1 MSDAV
6 SEADTTAGQQADLP
20 LLFQPITI
28 KSVTARNRIVVP
40 PLCQYSA
47 EDGIPNDWHLVHY
60 GSYARGGVGTIFVEA
75 SGVEPRGRITHGCLG
90 IWSDEHGEAM
100 KPLVNIMK
108 RHGAVPGIQIA
119 HAGRKASTQ
128 RPWNGLSAMNEDDIA
143 RGDIPWEVVG
153 PSAIPADEGWL
164 LPRQLDEDE
173 IAQIVKAFGQAARRS
188 HEAGFEA
195 LEIHGAHGYLIQSF
209 LSPLSN
215 KRNDGYGGDL
225 AGRMRLAL
233 EVTREVR
240 RHWPDDKPLFFRISS
255 VDGSEDGWQLAD
267 SIALAR
273 ELKALGVD
281 CIDCSSGGNAASAT
295 VNLIPRGLGF
305 QVPYAAA
312 VKAETGIMS
321 MAVGLILD
329 GPQAEA
335 ILQAGD
341 ADLIAV
347 GREIMYNPFWAVQ
360 AAQDL
365 GIDPSFDMWPAQYG
379 WWLDKRERTFQRM
392 GHKR

>member
-1 MSDAV
+1 MLETPA
-6 SEADTTAGQQADLP
+6 
-20 LLFQPITI
+20 LFQPLALRG
-28 KSVTARNRIVVP
+28 VTLKNRIVVSP
-40 PLCQYSA
+40 MCQYSA
-47 EDGIPNDWHLVHY
+47 LDGQINDWHRGHHTTL
-60 GSYARGGVGTIFVEA
+60 ARGGVGLVIVEA
-75 SGVEPRGRITHGCLG
+75 TAVEERGRITHGDTGLWNDDQFAG
-90 IWSDEHGEAM
+90 LAEIAA
-100 KPLVNIMK
+100 IIA
-108 RHGAVPGIQIA
+108 RHGATPGIQIG

-128 RPWNGLSAMNEDDIA
+128 RPWNGLSALTDKDIA
-143 RGDIPWEVVG
+143 EGDVPWEVVG
-153 PSAIPADEGWL
+153 PSAIPADDGWL
-164 LPRQLDEDE
+164 VPRELGADE
-173 IAQIVKAFGQAARRS
+173 IGDIVRAFGQAAARS
-188 HEAGFEA
+188 HEVGFDC
-195 LEIHGAHGYLIQSF
+195 LEIHGAHGYLLQSF

-215 KRNDGYGGDL
+215 KRTDQYGGDR

-240 RHWPDDKPLFFRISS
+240 GKWPENKPLYFRISS
-255 VDGSEDGWQLAD
+255 VDGSDDGWQLED
-267 SIALAR
+267 SIALGK

-312 VKAETGIMS
+312 VREEVGILS

-347 GREIMYNPFWAVQ
+347 GREIMYNPFWPVQ

-365 GIDPSFDMWPAQYG
+365 GADPEFGMWPAQYG
-379 WWLDKRERTFQRM
+379 WWLEKRERTFKRM
-392 GHKR
+392 GIER

>member
-1 MSDAV
+1 MSDAAE
-6 SEADTTAGQQADLP
+6 STAQQTDLP

-47 EDGIPNDWHLVHY
+47 VDGIPNDWHLVHY

-75 SGVEPRGRITHGCLG
+75 TGVEPRGRISHGCLG
-90 IWSDEHGEAM
+90 IWDDEHGAAL
-100 KPLVNIMK
+100 KPLVNIIK

-128 RPWNGLSAMNEDDIA
+128 RPWNGLSALNDDDIA
-143 RGDIPWEVVG
+143 RGDVPWEVVG
-153 PSAIPADEGWL
+153 PSPLPADEGWL
-164 LPRQLDEDE
+164 VPKQLDEAE
-173 IAQIVKAFGQAARRS
+173 IGDIVKAFGQAARRS
-188 HEAGFEA
+188 HDAGFEA

-240 RHWPDDKPLFFRISS
+240 SNWPDEKPLFFRVSS
-255 VDGSEDGWQLAD
+255 VDGSDDGWQLDD
-267 SIALAR
+267 SIALAK

-295 VNLIPRGLGF
+295 LTLVPRGLGL
-305 QVPYAAA
+305 QVPFAAA
-312 VKAETGIMS
+312 IRAEAGIMT

-329 GPQAEA
+329 GEQSEA

-365 GIDPSFDMWPAQYG
+365 GIDPGFEMWPAQYG

>member
-1 MSDAV
+1 MSDAA
-6 SEADTTAGQQADLP
+6 EGTARQADLP

-47 EDGIPNDWHLVHY
+47 VDGIPNDWHLVHY
-60 GSYARGGVGTIFVEA
+60 GSYARGGVGTIFIEA
-75 SGVEPRGRITHGCLG
+75 TGVEPRGRISHGCLG
-90 IWSDEHGEAM
+90 IWDDEHGAAL

-128 RPWNGLSAMNEDDIA
+128 RPWNGLSALNDDDIA
-143 RGDIPWEVVG
+143 RGDVPWEVVG
-153 PSAIPADEGWL
+153 PSPIPADEGWL
-164 LPRQLDEDE
+164 VPRQLDETE
-173 IAQIVKAFGQAARRS
+173 IGEIVKAFGQAARRS

-225 AGRMRLAL
+225 ARRMRLAL

-240 RHWPDDKPLFFRISS
+240 GHWPNDKPLFFRVSS
-255 VDGSEDGWQLAD
+255 VDGSDDGWQLED
-267 SIALAR
+267 SIALAK

-295 VNLIPRGLGF
+295 LTLVPRGLGF
-305 QVPYAAA
+305 QVPFASAIR
-312 VKAETGIMS
+312 AEAGIMT

-329 GPQAEA
+329 GEQSEA

-365 GIDPSFDMWPAQYG
+365 GIDPGFEMWPAQYG

>member
-1 MSDAV
+1 MSDAAG
-6 SEADTTAGQQADLP
+6 ETGQQAELP
-20 LLFQPITI
+20 LLFQPISI

-47 EDGIPNDWHLVHY
+47 QGGIANDWHLVHL
-60 GSYARGGVGTIFVEA
+60 GNYARGGVGTIFVEA
-75 SGVEPRGRITHGCLG
+75 AGVESRGRITHGCLG
-90 IWSDEHGEAM
+90 IWSDEQAAAM
-100 KPLVNIMK
+100 KPLVSIMK

-128 RPWNGLSAMNEDDIA
+128 RPWNGLSAMNEDDLA
-143 RGDIPWEVVG
+143 RGDVRWEVVG
-153 PSAIPADEGWL
+153 PSPIPADKGWL
-164 LPRQLDEDE
+164 VPRQLAEDE
-173 IAQIVKAFGQAARRS
+173 IGEIVKAFGQAARRS
-188 HEAGFEA
+188 RESGFEA

-215 KRNDGYGGDL
+215 KRNDRYGGDL
-225 AGRMRLAL
+225 AGRMSLAL

-240 RHWPDDKPLFFRISS
+240 SQWPEDKPLFFRISS
-255 VDGSEDGWQLAD
+255 IDGSEDGWQLME

-312 VKAETGIMS
+312 VKAEAGVMS

-329 GPQAEA
+329 GAQAEA
-335 ILQAGD
+335 ILQAGR

-365 GIDPSFDMWPAQYG
+365 GIDSNFDMWPEQYG
-379 WWLDKRERTFQRM
+379 WWLEKRERTFERM

>member
-1 MSDAV
+1 MSSTGTEDR
-6 SEADTTAGQQADLP
+6 GQVELP

-47 EDGIPNDWHLVHY
+47 EDGIANDWHLVHY
-60 GSYARGGVGTIFVEA
+60 GGYARGGVGTIFVEA

-90 IWSDEHGEAM
+90 IWSDEHGAAM

-119 HAGRKASTQ
+119 HAGRKASNR
-128 RPWNGLSAMNEDDIA
+128 RPWNGLSALNDADIA
-143 RGDIPWEVVG
+143 RGDVLWEVVG

-164 LPRQLDEDE
+164 VPRQLDEAE
-173 IAQIVKAFGQAARRS
+173 IAGIVKAFGQSAARANA
-188 HEAGFEA
+188 AGFEA

-240 RHWPDDKPLFFRISS
+240 GQWPGDKPLFFRISS
-255 VDGSEDGWQLAD
+255 VDGGEDGWQLED

-305 QVPYAAA
+305 QVPYASA
-312 VKAETGIMS
+312 VKAEAGIMS

-329 GPQAEA
+329 GAQAEA

-365 GIDPSFDMWPAQYG
+365 GVDPNFDMWPAQYG
-379 WWLDKRERTFQRM
+379 WWLEKRERTFRRM
-392 GHKR
+392 GYKRQA

>member
-1 MSDAV
+1 MSDSAG
-6 SEADTTAGQQADLP
+6 EAGRQTDLP
-20 LLFQPITI
+20 LLFQPVSI
-28 KSVTARNRIVVP
+28 KSMTARNRIVVP

-47 EDGIPNDWHLVHY
+47 QDGVANDWHLVHC
-60 GSYARGGVGTIFVEA
+60 GSYARGGAGIIFVEA
-75 SGVEPRGRITHGCLG
+75 SGVEERGRITHGCLG
-90 IWSDEHGEAM
+90 IWRDEQGEAM

-108 RHGAVPGIQIA
+108 RHGAVPGLQIA
-119 HAGRKASTQ
+119 HAGRKAATQ
-128 RPWNGLSAMNEDDIA
+128 RPWDGLGALNDEDIA
-143 RGDIPWEVVG
+143 RGEVPWEVVG
-153 PSAIPADEGWL
+153 PSPIPADEGWL
-164 LPRQLDEDE
+164 VPRQLAEDE
-173 IAQIVKAFGQAARRS
+173 IADIVTAFGQGAARA
-188 HEAGFEA
+188 HAAGFEA

-215 KRNDGYGGDL
+215 KRRDGYGDDL

-240 RHWPDDKPLFFRISS
+240 RQWPEDKPLFFRISS

-267 SIALAR
+267 SIALAK
-273 ELKALGVD
+273 ELKTLDVD

-312 VKAETGIMS
+312 VKAEAAIMS

-329 GPQAEA
+329 GVQAEA

-365 GIDPSFDMWPAQYG
+365 GIDPNFEMWPAQYG
-379 WWLDKRERTFQRM
+379 WWLEKRERTFKRM

>member
-128 RPWNGLSAMNEDDIA
+128 RPWNGLSAMTEDDIA

-365 GIDPSFDMWPAQYG
+365 GIDPSFDMWPAQY
-379 WWLDKRERTFQRM
+379 
-392 GHKR
+392 

>member
-1 MSDAV
+1 MSD
-6 SEADTTAGQQADLP
+6 SAGAAERRAELP
-20 LLFQPITI
+20 LLFRPISI
-28 KSVTARNRIVVP
+28 KSITARNRIVVP

-47 EDGIPNDWHLVHY
+47 QDGVANDWHLVHC
-60 GSYARGGVGTIFVEA
+60 GSYARGGAGIIFVEA
-75 SGVEPRGRITHGCLG
+75 SGVEERGRITHGCLG
-90 IWSDEHGEAM
+90 IWRDEQGDAM

-119 HAGRKASTQ
+119 HAGRKAATQ
-128 RPWNGLSAMNEDDIA
+128 RPWDGLGALNDEDIA
-143 RGDIPWEVVG
+143 RGEVPWEVVG
-153 PSAIPADEGWL
+153 PSPIPADEGWL
-164 LPRQLDEDE
+164 VPRQLAKDE
-173 IAQIVKAFGQAARRS
+173 ISDIVKAFGQGAARA
-188 HEAGFEA
+188 HAAGFEA

-215 KRNDGYGGDL
+215 KRHDGYGGDL

-240 RHWPDDKPLFFRISS
+240 RQWPEDKPLFFRISS

-267 SIALAR
+267 SIALAK
-273 ELKALGVD
+273 ELKTLGVD

-312 VKAETGIMS
+312 VKAEAAIMS

-329 GPQAEA
+329 GVQAEA

-365 GIDPSFDMWPAQYG
+365 GIDPNFEMWPAQYG
-379 WWLDKRERTFQRM
+379 WWLEKRERTFKRM

>member
-1 MSDAV
+1 MSDPA
-6 SEADTTAGQQADLP
+6 TAPGQQAELP

-47 EDGIPNDWHLVHY
+47 HEGIPNDWHLVHY
-60 GSYARGGVGTIFVEA
+60 GSYARGGAGTIFVEA

-90 IWSDEHGEAM
+90 IWSDEHGAAM
-100 KPLVNIMK
+100 KPLVDIMK

-128 RPWNGLSAMNEDDIA
+128 RPWNGLAALNEEDIA
-143 RGDIPWEVVG
+143 RGDVPWEVVG
-153 PSAIPADEGWL
+153 PSPLPADEGWL
-164 LPRQLDEDE
+164 LPRQLEEDE
-173 IAQIVKAFGQAARRS
+173 IGEIVKAFGQAARRAND
-188 HEAGFEA
+188 AGFEA

-233 EVTREVR
+233 EVTREVCA
-240 RHWPDDKPLFFRISS
+240 HWPGDKPLFFRISS
-255 VDGSEDGWQLAD
+255 VDGSEDGWQLED
-267 SIALAR
+267 SIALAK

-312 VKAETGIMS
+312 VKAEAGIMS

-347 GREIMYNPFWAVQ
+347 GRQIMYNPFWAVQ

-365 GIDPSFDMWPAQYG
+365 GIDPSFEMWPAQYG
-379 WWLDKRERTFQRM
+379 WWLEKREGTFKRM
-392 GHKR
+392 GLKG

>member
-1 MSDAV
+1 MSSPQDA
-6 SEADTTAGQQADLP
+6 QAA

-28 KSVTARNRIVVP
+28 QSVTARNRIVVP

-47 EDGIPNDWHLVHY
+47 KDGIANDWHLVHL
-60 GSYARGGVGTIFVEA
+60 GSYARGGAGTIFVEA
-75 SGVEPRGRITHGCLG
+75 TGVEARGRITHGCLG
-90 IWSDEHGEAM
+90 IWTDEQAQALV
-100 KPLVNIMK
+100 PLVNIIK
-108 RHGAVPGIQIA
+108 AHGAVAGIQIA

-128 RPWNGLSAMNEDDIA
+128 RPWNGLSALTEKDIA
-143 RGDIPWEVVG
+143 QGDVPWEVVG
-153 PSAIPADEGWL
+153 ASAIPADEGWL
-164 LPRQLDEDE
+164 VPRELSADE
-173 IAQIVKAFGQAARRS
+173 IGDIVRAFGQAAARS
-188 HEAGFEA
+188 HEVGFEC
-195 LEIHGAHGYLIQSF
+195 LEIHGAHGYLLQSF

-215 KRNDGYGGDL
+215 KRTDGYGGDL

-240 RHWPDDKPLFFRISS
+240 GHWPANKPLYFRISS
-255 VDGSEDGWQLAD
+255 VDGSEDGWQLED
-267 SIALAR
+267 SIALAK

-295 VNLIPRGLGF
+295 INLIPRGLGF

-312 VKAETGIMS
+312 IRKEAGILS

-329 GPQAEA
+329 GEQAEA

-347 GREIMYNPFWAVQ
+347 GREIMYNPFWPVQ

-365 GIDPSFDMWPAQYG
+365 GVDPEFEMWPAQYG
-379 WWLDKRERTFQRM
+379 WWLEKRERTFRRM
-392 GHKR
+392 GFER

>member
-1 MSDAV
+1 LSQN
-6 SEADTTAGQQADLP
+6 SKSGDLP

-47 EDGIPNDWHLVHY
+47 KDGIANDWHLVHY
-60 GSYARGGVGTIFVEA
+60 GGYARGGAGTIFVEA
-75 SGVEPRGRITHGCLG
+75 TGVEARGRITHGCLG
-90 IWSDEHGEAM
+90 IWTDEQAQALV
-100 KPLVNIMK
+100 PVVNIMK
-108 RHGAVPGIQIA
+108 QHGAVPGIQIA
-119 HAGRKASTQ
+119 HAGRKASSQ
-128 RPWNGLSAMNEDDIA
+128 RPWHGLSAMNAADAA
-143 RGDIPWEVVG
+143 RGEVPWEVVG
-153 PSAIPADEGWL
+153 PSALPADEGWL
-164 LPRQLDEDE
+164 VPKQLSEDE
-173 IAQIVKAFGQAARRS
+173 ISDIVTAFGQAAARS
-188 HEAGFEA
+188 QAAGFEA
-195 LEIHGAHGYLIQSF
+195 LEIHGAHGYLLQSF

-215 KRNDGYGGDL
+215 KRNDSYGGDL

-233 EVTREVR
+233 EVTKEVR
-240 RHWPDDKPLFFRISS
+240 KHWPDDKPLFFRVSS
-255 VDGSEDGWQLAD
+255 VDGSADGWQLED
-267 SIALAR
+267 SIALAK

-312 VKAETGIMS
+312 IKKETGIMS

-365 GIDPSFDMWPAQYG
+365 GIDEGFEMWPEQYG
-379 WWLDKRERTFQRM
+379 WWLEKRERTFARM

>member
-1 MSDAV
+1 MSDAAE
-6 SEADTTAGQQADLP
+6 STAQQTDLP

-47 EDGIPNDWHLVHY
+47 VDGIPNDWHLVHY

-75 SGVEPRGRITHGCLG
+75 TGVEPRGRISHGCLG
-90 IWSDEHGEAM
+90 IWDDEHGAAL
-100 KPLVNIMK
+100 KPLVNIIK

-128 RPWNGLSAMNEDDIA
+128 RPWNGLSALNDDDIA
-143 RGDIPWEVVG
+143 RGDVPWEVVG
-153 PSAIPADEGWL
+153 PSPLPADEGWL
-164 LPRQLDEDE
+164 GPKQLGEAE
-173 IAQIVKAFGQAARRS
+173 IGDIVKAFGQAARRS
-188 HEAGFEA
+188 HDAGFEA

-233 EVTREVR
+233 DVTKEVR
-240 RHWPDDKPLFFRISS
+240 KHWPDDKPLFFRVSS
-255 VDGSEDGWQLAD
+255 VDGSADGWQLED
-267 SIALAR
+267 SIALAK

-312 VKAETGIMS
+312 IKKETGIMS

-365 GIDPSFDMWPAQYG
+365 GIDEGFEMWPEQYG
-379 WWLDKRERTFQRM
+379 WWLEKRERTFARM